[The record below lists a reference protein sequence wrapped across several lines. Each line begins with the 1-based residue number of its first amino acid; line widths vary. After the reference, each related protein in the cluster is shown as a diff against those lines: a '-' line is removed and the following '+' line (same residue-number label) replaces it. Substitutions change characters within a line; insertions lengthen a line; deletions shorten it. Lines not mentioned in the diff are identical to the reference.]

1 MGLIYASSNRF
12 FFEPIQKRQLIQSQ
26 IARITL
32 FTFEFQFLF
41 DLRNDES
48 YLTLKGTVIRIV
60 KPGRRDHFNSNNKY

>member
-48 YLTLKGTVIRIV
+48 Y
-60 KPGRRDHFNSNNKY
+60 P